1 MTSLQEMLKELS
13 PERRRRIDARAEQ
26 LFQEEMSLRDL
37 RRAVRQTQVEVA
49 QRLGVNQENVSRLE
63 RRDDLLLSTLS
74 KYVGA
79 MGGKLSLVAEFPD
92 RPPVL
97 LTGIGPDEP
106 PEREA
111 DWSAFTVRSLA
122 SVSEDAPPYSPP
134 S

>member
-1 MTSLQEMLKELS
+1 MTTLQNKLEQLS
-13 PERRRRIDARAEQ
+13 PERRRWVEQRAEA
-26 LFQEEMSLRDL
+26 LAAEEMSLRQL

-97 LTGIGPDEP
+97 LSGLGPAEGAPDSDWPAGALDGPLQVGEEAEP
-106 PEREA
+106 YDPA
-111 DWSAFTVRSLA
+111 G
-122 SVSEDAPPYSPP
+122 
-134 S
+134 

>member
-1 MTSLQEMLKELS
+1 MTTLQNKLEQLS
-13 PERRRRIDARAEQ
+13 PERRRWVEQRAEA
-26 LFQEEMSLRDL
+26 LAAEEMSLRQL

-97 LTGIGPDEP
+97 LSGLGPAE
-106 PEREA
+106 EA
-111 DWSAFTVRSLA
+111 PDSDWPAGALDGLLQVGEE
-122 SVSEDAPPYSPP
+122 SEQYDPAG
-134 S
+134 

>member
-1 MTSLQEMLKELS
+1 MTTVQNKLDQLS
-13 PERRRRIDARAEQ
+13 PERRRWVEQRAEA
-26 LFQEEMSLRDL
+26 LAAEEMSLRQL

-97 LTGIGPDEP
+97 LSGLGPAEEP
-106 PEREA
+106 PDS
-111 DWSAFTVRSLA
+111 DWPAGALDGLLQVGEE
-122 SVSEDAPPYSPP
+122 SEPYDPAG
-134 S
+134 